1 MEQAL
6 SEKLVD
12 AVALDDFEPLPGS
25 APVPIVDNKAGCRWP
40 LSEGGTVMDM
50 ATHYYDLERSPGSS
64 YCPTHRAISTK
75 PAQPR
80 QLPGR

>member
-6 SEKLVD
+6 SDRLIDV
-12 AVALDDFEPLPGS
+12 VALDAFEPLLGS
-25 APVPIVDNKAGCRWP
+25 PPVPIVENKAGCRWP

-50 ATHYYDLERSPGSS
+50 ATHYCDLERSPGSS

-75 PAQPR
+75 PVQPR
-80 QLPGR
+80 RE